1 MAKFQSS
8 KSSSDPVGIKDAYF
22 FVRDNQGSNPRTDI
36 KGLTEDI
43 VEKGGELP
51 FGDALA
57 PYGFSELYDFQI
69 GSAYSNINSPDQTNR
84 NGQIFYNLGSK
95 LGPYFAGG
103 KYVSE
108 MAWFM
113 NMNGNNFKVP
123 FPYQNYIYDVSQ
135 TDIYNN
141 VKISQKDGVTKYRT
155 VPCKIF
161 HDQCVYN
168 KKLQKLSVSSNF
180 SSNSAHIEYSSNN
193 DYTYLL
199 NPWVTYTAK
208 TYYSNKIDYMV
219 WPKEFEFQRSGL
231 IYLFMNSVLG
241 DYKIHSNPTGFG
253 AGWGYQANM
262 EYRPQLQTIMFPQYS
277 YIGRN
282 LHVTMTPMYIYI
294 PLIFYTWPTLTN
306 THTNY
311 SHIWYHTDHWRHVK
325 GAPTSNTKE
334 WMTIGVSDPP
344 VMRTQSKRV
353 QWSWLPGTKWY
364 EKSYNLENLYKKI
377 HERETWEN
385 TTFSSIL
392 NFSYDQLLY
401 DGIGAEVAQDY
412 FMRLEEYDSSPNND
426 GVPNIENSK
435 LKLIDPG
442 DSITDTDSR
451 MLIECAPYTFKHHAE
466 SEWDGMY
473 VQKFMQ
479 QISESPYLPEIFLK
493 AADHGHG
500 YLNFEANTTLNYFIK
515 KSGGS
520 YRVYKRGD
528 KLINFVTPEGTDSL
542 QHLEQTTPQGQ
553 NFRIFPVRNEPGREP
568 YDQFFWNLKLRPNA
582 KTILYFRHINVSS
595 SLVLYINDVEVY
607 RSDSSRYEI
616 KDKSFSFIPKQT
628 HPDGVDQNGLVTCKI
643 SLASSESRSSWSS
656 WGVLVYF
663 FECIQDDE
671 LLQTFNKKE
680 DAINAWREL
689 HYKNVDYIY
698 NPNSMLSERSEYS
711 ASGYISQNSFGDP
724 SISVFFMFD
733 KNNFKVKP
741 QEVAN
746 IPIDIRYMSS
756 NETIKSVNFTEQV
769 YLTPRFPHRGDFTGN
784 GELIQPRSLKF
795 FAQKIV
801 KNKNIDFDVRAGHVV
816 YKNKETDVE
825 YIGAVLEGTTDR
837 VPDYS
842 GNSSF
847 YSWFKHENNIVFDEV
862 KPAWKVEYSTDF
874 MKWEPVNDTNNC
886 EFQVR
891 YLNYPTRII
900 KINSSGIAYMLG
912 DNTPSDWIN
921 ASKRCHFI
929 VRKNSKYFPKP
940 MSNNHYYFRVS
951 FISTAE
957 KNNVFNPGSV
967 LCFKYLSFVAVNEG
981 RKDEVVLH
989 IEDKFYDI
997 LINENGEVS
1006 EQSSYSF
1013 PNQKNIMYL
1022 KRYNSFPSEESFN
1035 PLSSHDWN
1043 QSMRISCFAEGRP
1056 LHFGRDP
1063 ESESFSWGGVQ
1074 FKSEPG
1080 VSINEIKEDMQ
1091 QNESNNFE
1099 VENIQSQSKRL
1110 IDSSWAFIHNL
1121 RVKGENIH
1129 NRTLDECNYYPLNT
1143 YITDNEEISGESLHG
1158 PFSPKA
1164 KSRLSFLRF
1173 EAFRRSISQSSP
1185 NRNFQSR
1192 TIVKYKPSMG
1202 NFLPHS
1208 ELFDYNTSLS
1218 YLQGSNFP
1226 GLFKPYKIIQDK
1238 SLPPEDGSDGNGWS
1252 SSIKKYQ
1259 IENMPAS
1266 SGEEGLDL
1274 KATFMVQYPEWYGYM
1289 NYIIGTERSDG
1300 TYAWGNIEKG
1310 SYPLSNYETLY
1321 DNTLRLT
1328 GTGAKIDGSP
1338 AIMKVPKEKYHRIL
1352 PTSNMER
1359 SWKNFSQFG
1368 NVEVIFVYRKN
1379 NKDFSV
1385 NPNAKF
1391 QPANKRYV
1399 FGIKPADT
1407 LVWQNRGNLKR
1418 IFETDNG
1425 EVSWNWNGW
1434 SIEVPQLLSSDDI
1447 IYQSVGVFRF
1457 GSLHPDLR
1465 TTTSDLPIG
1474 DEKYSLETL
1483 SAERT
1488 EDNIQYIYRS
1498 SLCGVIHWEEPTVFA
1513 RGSDQ
1518 EDVEKYSGGLQGVG
1532 SIYGPNIPHL
1542 NIPSSRSGL
1551 KLNFKYFIDLEE
1563 REKIELEYARAY
1575 WESVITT
1582 DMEIEVRINLLD
1594 PGAVSGTLAAC
1605 GPRSFDDSI
1614 NNVFNGEN
1622 RQVTSMDVFLDLM
1635 DIYPPGTG
1643 RETISTHGNAGMLNG
1658 VSKLCAI
1665 MIHELWHG
1673 LGGGFWGSRSY
1684 FGYLNY
1690 LRNGRYGA
1698 EYTGPKGVQKYKE
1711 MINSAKYAYYYNGT
1725 KQKLVG
1731 PESNDSPYP
1740 LDYLFSQNF
1749 SFNTDAVPAEGYS
1762 VETQVNTGRTGGHV
1776 AEYARWAGNSIRPTL
1791 IEMISPIYDV
1801 ANSPM
1806 TAVGVGMLEDLGY
1819 SVNYNAVAKDGKKL
1833 IKTEMKNSPSD
1844 PIVIYTGRQYYTA
1857 YYYTLSA
1864 DYRNSV
1870 SLNEF
1875 LSFDYYQE
1883 GMQKLTDK
1891 KRICLSCGEKH
1902 NKNLDSHEE
1911 THYPVDPE

>member
-1 MAKFQSS
+1 MAKFYSQ
-8 KSSSDPVGIKDAYF
+8 KSDLDPVSIRDAYF

-43 VEKGGELP
+43 VEKGGKLP
-51 FGDALA
+51 FGDTLA

-69 GSAYSNINSPDQTNR
+69 GSAYSDINSPGRINANHQN
-84 NGQIFYNLGSK
+84 FYNLGSK

-113 NMNGNNFKVP
+113 NMNGSNFQVP

-135 TDIYNN
+135 TDTYNN

-155 VPCKIF
+155 VPCKMF

-168 KKLQKLSVSSNF
+168 KKLQKLSVSSAFNA
-180 SSNSAHIEYSSNN
+180 NSAHIKYSSNN

-219 WPKEFEFQRSGL
+219 WPKEFQFQRSGL
-231 IYLFMNSVLG
+231 MYLFMNSVLG
-241 DYKIHSNPTGFG
+241 DYKIHVNPSGIS

-262 EYRPQLQTIMFPQYS
+262 DYRPQLQIIMFPQFTFSGGQYITS
-277 YIGRN
+277 Y
-282 LHVTMTPMYIYI
+282 TPIYLYI
-294 PLIFYTWPTLTN
+294 PLIFYTWPTLN
-306 THTNY
+306 VNNKDY
-311 SHIWYHTDHWRHVK
+311 SHVWYHTDHHYFTK
-325 GAPTSNTKE
+325 GAPTSDTKE
-334 WMTIGVSDPP
+334 WMTIGVSNPAE
-344 VMRTQSKRV
+344 MRTRNRRV
-353 QWSWLPGTKWY
+353 QWSWLPGTRWY
-364 EKSYNLENLYKKI
+364 ETTYNLENLYKKI
-377 HERETWEN
+377 HEREAWEN
-385 TTFSSIL
+385 TTLSSIL
-392 NFSYDQLLY
+392 QFSYDKILY

-451 MLIECAPYTFKHHAE
+451 MLIECEPYTLKHHAE

-479 QISESPYLPEIFLK
+479 QISETPYLPEIFLK

-520 YRVYKRGD
+520 YGLYKRGD
-528 KLINFVTPEGTDSL
+528 KLINFVTPQGNDSAES
-542 QHLEQTTPQGQ
+542 LETTTSKGQ
-553 NFRIFPVRNEPGREP
+553 NFRVFPVRNEPGRES

-582 KTILYFRHINVSS
+582 KTILYFRHIDISS
-595 SLVLYINDVEVY
+595 SLILYINDIEVY
-607 RSDSSRYEI
+607 RSDSSRNKI
-616 KDKSFSFIPKQT
+616 KDKSFSFIPKES
-628 HPDGVDQNGLVTCKI
+628 HPDGVDQNGLVACKI
-643 SLASSESRSSWSS
+643 SLASSNSKSSWSN

-680 DAINAWREL
+680 DAINAWRER
-689 HYKNVDYIY
+689 HYKNADYIY
-698 NPNSMLSERSEYS
+698 NPNAMLSEDSIFSAAGYLSE
-711 ASGYISQNSFGDP
+711 NSFGDP
-724 SISVFFMFD
+724 SISAFFLFD
-733 KNNFKVKP
+733 KNNFKL
-741 QEVAN
+741 N
-746 IPIDIRYMSS
+746 IQDVVNISINIRYMDK
-756 NETIKSVNFTEQV
+756 NETIKPVFFTEQV
-769 YLTPRFPHRGDFTGN
+769 YFNPRFPNRGGFTGT
-784 GELIQPRSLKF
+784 GEILKPRSLKIF
-795 FAQKIV
+795 GQKIV
-801 KNKNIDFDVRAGHVV
+801 KKKNIDFDVRAGHVV
-816 YKNKETDVE
+816 YENSETDVE
-825 YIGAVLEGTTDR
+825 YIGATLEGTTDR
-837 VPDYS
+837 VSDSS

-847 YSWFKHENNIVFDEV
+847 YSWFKHENGIVFEEV
-862 KPAWKVEYSTDF
+862 RPAWKVEYSTDF
-874 MKWEPVNDTNNC
+874 IKWEPVNDTNNC
-886 EFQVR
+886 EFQIR

-921 ASKRCHFI
+921 ASNRCHFI

-940 MSNNHYYFRVS
+940 MSNNHYYFRIS
-951 FISTAE
+951 FISTSE
-957 KNNVFNPGSV
+957 KNNAFNPGSV
-967 LCFKYLSFVAVNEG
+967 LCFKYLSFVAVNKG

-997 LINENGEVS
+997 LIDENGEVS
-1006 EQSSYSF
+1006 RQSAYSY
-1013 PNQKNIMYL
+1013 PNQNNMYL
-1022 KRYNSFPSEESFN
+1022 KRFNSYPSRNSFHPESY
-1035 PLSSHDWN
+1035 HDRN
-1043 QSMRISCFAEGRP
+1043 QGMMINCFAEGRP
-1056 LHFGRDP
+1056 ISFGLD
-1063 ESESFSWGGVQ
+1063 SKTESFSWTLE
-1074 FKSEPG
+1074 FPSDPG
-1080 VSINEIKEDMQ
+1080 VAISEIKEDMQ
-1091 QNESNNFE
+1091 KNENNNFE
-1099 VENIQSQSKRL
+1099 VENIQSQSKK
-1110 IDSSWAFIHNL
+1110 ITDSSWAFIHNL
-1121 RVKGENIH
+1121 RVKGENVYS
-1129 NRTLDECNYYPLNT
+1129 RALDECNYYPLNT
-1143 YITDNEEISGESLHG
+1143 YITDNDEISGESLHG

-1173 EAFRRSISQSSP
+1173 EAFRRSVSQSSSK
-1185 NRNFQSR
+1185 RNFQAR
-1192 TIVKYKPSMG
+1192 TIVKYKSSMG

-1208 ELFDYNTSLS
+1208 ELFDYNNTPNS
-1218 YLQGSNFP
+1218 LQGSSFP
-1226 GLFKPYKIIQDK
+1226 ALYGPYKIIQDN
-1238 SLPPEDGSDGNGWS
+1238 SLPPEDGNDGNGWS
-1252 SSIKKYQ
+1252 SSVKDYQ
-1259 IENMPAS
+1259 IENIPDS
-1266 SGEEGLDL
+1266 SQEEGPDL
-1274 KATFMVQYPEWYGYM
+1274 QAGFMIQSPQWYGYM
-1289 NYIIGTERSDG
+1289 NYILGTQRSDG
-1300 TYAWGNIEKG
+1300 KYTWGNIQKG
-1310 SYPLSNYETLY
+1310 SYPKSNDQTLY
-1321 DNTLRLT
+1321 DFNGTTLM
-1328 GTGAKIDGSP
+1328 GKP
-1338 AIMKVPKEKYHRIL
+1338 AVALRVPLEKYHRVL
-1352 PTSNMER
+1352 PTSPME
-1359 SWKNFSQFG
+1359 SAWKNMGQFG
-1368 NVEVIFVYRKN
+1368 NVEIVFAYRKN

-1385 NPNAKF
+1385 NPNAQF
-1391 QPANKRYV
+1391 QPKNKRYV
-1399 FGIKPADT
+1399 FGIKPKDT
-1407 LVWQNRGNLKR
+1407 RVWENTGSLEKVYDS
-1418 IFETDNG
+1418 DNG

-1434 SIEVPQLLSSDDI
+1434 SVEVPQLVSSDDI

-1474 DEKYSLETL
+1474 DKKYSLATL
-1483 SAERT
+1483 TLERT
-1488 EDNIQYIYRS
+1488 EDNRQYIYNS

-1518 EDVEKYSGGLQGVG
+1518 EDVEKYSGGLQGAG

-1542 NIPSSRSGL
+1542 SIPSSRSGL

-1594 PGAVSGTLAAC
+1594 PGAVSCTLASC

-1614 NNVFNGEN
+1614 NNVFNGES
-1622 RQVTSMDVFLDLM
+1622 RQVTSMEVRLDLM

-1643 RETISTHGNAGMLNG
+1643 RETISTYGNAGMLNG

-1673 LGGGFWGSRSY
+1673 LGGGFWGSGSY

-1690 LRNGRYGA
+1690 LRNGIYGA

-1711 MINSAKYAYYYNGT
+1711 MINSAKYAYYYNST
-1725 KQKLVG
+1725 QQKIVG
-1731 PESNDSPYP
+1731 PESNDNPYP
-1740 LDYLFSQNF
+1740 LDFLFSQGF

-1762 VETQVNTGRTGGHV
+1762 IETQINTGRTGGHV
-1776 AEYARWAGNSIRPTL
+1776 GEYARWAGKSIRPTL

-1801 ANSPM
+1801 ADSPM
-1806 TAVGVGMLEDLGY
+1806 TAVGIGMLEDLGY

-1833 IKTEMKNSPSD
+1833 VKTEMKNHPSD
-1844 PIVIYTGRQYYTA
+1844 PIVMYTGRQYYTA

-1875 LSFDYYQE
+1875 LNQDFYQDR
-1883 GMQKLTDK
+1883 MQKLTDK
-1891 KRICLSCGEKH
+1891 KRTCISCGVKH
-1902 NKNLDSHEE
+1902 NHNLNLHEE
-1911 THYPVDPE
+1911 TYYPVDPE